1 MYIFEYCSLVR
12 PQIGRIIT
20 NLFQGWVKYFEIIR
34 TNKFVFML
42 YSHNVENEKINLFTL
57 FLDKAK
63 QGDAKYAQIVNE
75 VILETHLYV
84 VGKKDLYN
92 INRDSINIILLL
104 AQLAKDYFASLKENT
119 SEYNNEIYTKVS
131 QAITTKAELV

>member
-1 MYIFEYCSLVR
+1 
-12 PQIGRIIT
+12 
-20 NLFQGWVKYFEIIR
+20 
-34 TNKFVFML
+34 ML

-104 AQLAKDYFASLKENT
+104 AQLEKEYFSKLQENT
-119 SEYNNEIYTKVS
+119 SEYNQEIYNKVF
-131 QAITTKAELV
+131 QVITTKQTALV

>member
-1 MYIFEYCSLVR
+1 
-12 PQIGRIIT
+12 
-20 NLFQGWVKYFEIIR
+20 
-34 TNKFVFML
+34 ML

-104 AQLAKDYFASLKENT
+104 AQLAKEYFSKLQENT
-119 SEYNNEIYTKVS
+119 SEYNQEIYNKVFQVITAK
-131 QAITTKAELV
+131 QATLV

>member
-1 MYIFEYCSLVR
+1 
-12 PQIGRIIT
+12 
-20 NLFQGWVKYFEIIR
+20 
-34 TNKFVFML
+34 ML
-42 YSHNVENEKINLFTL
+42 YSHNVEHEKINLFTL

-104 AQLAKDYFASLKENT
+104 AQLAKEYFSKLQENT
-119 SEYNNEIYTKVS
+119 SEYNQEIYNKVFQVITAK
-131 QAITTKAELV
+131 QATLV